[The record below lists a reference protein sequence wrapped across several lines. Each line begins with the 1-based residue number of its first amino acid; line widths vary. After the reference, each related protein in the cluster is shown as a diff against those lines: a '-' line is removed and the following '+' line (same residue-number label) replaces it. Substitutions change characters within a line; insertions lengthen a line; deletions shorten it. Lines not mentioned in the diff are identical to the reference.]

1 MYGAVDILQ
10 DALQRCGPDSGDV
23 HGGNWRMVNG
33 TPKMI
38 DYGYNSKAFR
48 GHRGR
53 CGTCKHCTIIE
64 NGEKIYATG
73 E

>member
-1 MYGAVDILQ
+1 
-10 DALQRCGPDSGDV
+10 
-23 HGGNWRMVNG
+23 MVNG

-38 DYGYNSKAFR
+38 DYGYNSKAFG